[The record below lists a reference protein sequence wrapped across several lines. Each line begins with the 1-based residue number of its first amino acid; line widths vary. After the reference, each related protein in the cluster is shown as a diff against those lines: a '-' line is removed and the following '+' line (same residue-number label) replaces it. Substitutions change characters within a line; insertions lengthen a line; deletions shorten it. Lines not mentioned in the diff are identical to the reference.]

1 MLGKEVTVRRHVR
14 SIALFAAILAAW
26 LGWRAWDARPV
37 LDPQQATHPEA
48 VAVYELF
55 TSEGCSSCPPADEL
69 LAEVAQARG
78 VYALAFHVDYWDQLG
93 WADPYGQRAF
103 SLRQRTYAARL
114 SEGQVYTPQV
124 VINGTVEAIGSS
136 RSRVRSALATAL
148 AQPASVGVTLL
159 QEGER
164 LRYRVEG
171 APVGT
176 LLHAA
181 RILPRAETV
190 PERGE
195 NAERAW
201 THANVV
207 LELATV
213 ELDANGQG
221 ELRLPHTHPVIAW
234 AQDPERLTV
243 IGATRW
249 DPPAHR

>member
-1 MLGKEVTVRRHVR
+1 MKRNVR
-14 SIALFAAILAAW
+14 STALFAAFLAAW

-37 LDPQQATHPEA
+37 LDPLHTTHPEA

-103 SLRQRTYAARL
+103 SLRQRIYAARL

-136 RSRVRSALATAL
+136 RARVRSALVAAL
-148 AQPASVGVTLL
+148 AQPASARVTLSR
-159 QEGER
+159 ERGR
-164 LRYRVEG
+164 LRYQVEG
-171 APVGT
+171 APPGT

-195 NAERAW
+195 NAERVW
-201 THANVV
+201 THVNVV

-213 ELDANGQG
+213 ELDASGRG
-221 ELRLPHTHPVIAW
+221 ELQLSQAEPVIAW
-234 AQDPERLTV
+234 VQDPERLAV
-243 IGATRW
+243 LGATRW
-249 DPPAHR
+249 DPPRGD

>member
-1 MLGKEVTVRRHVR
+1 MLGEEVAVKRNLR
-14 SIALFAAILAAW
+14 SIALFVAFLAAW

-69 LAEVAQARG
+69 LAEVAQAEG

-103 SLRQRTYAARL
+103 SLRQRSYAARL
-114 SEGQVYTPQV
+114 SAGQVYTPQV
-124 VINGTVEAIGSS
+124 VINGTAEAIGSS
-136 RSRVRSALATAL
+136 RAQVRSLLAEALAE
-148 AQPASVGVTLL
+148 PASARVTLT
-159 QEGER
+159 QEGDR

-171 APVGT
+171 APAGT

-195 NAERAW
+195 NAERVW
-201 THANVV
+201 THVNVV
-207 LELATV
+207 LELETV
-213 ELDANGQG
+213 ELDAAG
-221 ELRLPHTHPVIAW
+221 EGLLELPRTHPVIAW
-234 AQDPERLTV
+234 AQDAEELTV
-243 IGATRW
+243 LGATRW
-249 DPPAHR
+249 DP